1 MSRRGRLR
9 KRMRLEE
16 MDEVQ
21 ENLEAVEQEAEPE
34 KKAPA
39 AAAKPEDRVL
49 ELQKAA
55 GNRATGAVLQRMAGP
70 VLYQSGW
77 PKTQELRIG
86 GMALPIEALSDDET
100 LRGGHG
106 GASRNKDRSTGP
118 GDLSIVIKQGAWINE
133 LYRMVREGKGVD
145 TAEILIP
152 FRDEKGQRWI
162 LTEVEIV
169 SISAGSNTGEPTF
182 TLALS
187 YKKRAFADTPR

>member
-16 MDEVQ
+16 DVQ
-21 ENLEAVEQEAEPE
+21 ENLEELEQEAEPE
-34 KKAPA
+34 KQAPA

-70 VLYQSGW
+70 VLYKSGW

-86 GMALPIEALSDDET
+86 GLALPIEALSDDET

-133 LYRMVREGKGVD
+133 LYRMVREGKGVE

-169 SISAGSNTGEPTF
+169 SISAGSDTGEPMF